1 MDTEFYGKLYFSW
14 IMKSAM
20 LLRERKVRMG
30 LQSLIFL
37 FLLLFFRVNIEVRG
51 IWPCL
56 TPLSGYQCLSTISP
70 FHGSNWFVYL
80 TYYNTDPLSQ
90 HYYIHLNSI
99 CCACYCT
106 EYHPREICR
115 VLQLVSLFCLKVLR
129 YGLQL
134 PGQPSSGRHR
144 WRTCSSLTPCT
155 VFYVKSIFLSTHHR
169 PLPGHTL
176 HVEAGN
182 LFFFSLDVNKHL
194 KTCVKKKLD
203 FQILENKKRRKGHF
217 QNISGQVIGWIFWI
231 P

>member
-1 MDTEFYGKLYFSW
+1 MNNEERHVAEREESQNGAPVPHFFVFVIVFQGQHRGERNMALPDSSLGVSVSLTHQPIPWIKL
-14 IMKSAM
+14 I
-20 LLRERKVRMG
+20 
-30 LQSLIFL
+30 
-37 FLLLFFRVNIEVRG
+37 
-51 IWPCL
+51 
-56 TPLSGYQCLSTISP
+56 CLSDILQHWPSL
-70 FHGSNWFVYL
+70 F
-80 TYYNTDPLSQ
+80 Q

-115 VLQLVSLFCLKVLR
+115 VLQLVSLFCLKALR
-129 YGLQL
+129 HGLQL

-194 KTCVKKKLD
+194 KTWVKKKLD
-203 FQILENKKRRKGHF
+203 FQILENKKRRKAHF
-217 QNISGQVIGWIFWI
+217 QNTSGQIIGWIFWI